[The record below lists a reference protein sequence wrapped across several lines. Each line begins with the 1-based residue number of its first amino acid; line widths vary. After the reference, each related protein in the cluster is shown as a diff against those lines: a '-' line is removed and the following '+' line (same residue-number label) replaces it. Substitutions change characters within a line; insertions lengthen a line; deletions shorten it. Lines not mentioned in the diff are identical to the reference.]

1 MRRAWHGSKASQ
13 HGDAMNDTAKIQ
25 ILRHRI
31 TLLRE
36 RLELV
41 GPYAPFEQLLAETE
55 TALREIEQRR
65 EQPTK

>member
-1 MRRAWHGSKASQ
+1 MWG
-13 HGDAMNDTAKIQ
+13 GDVMNDTTKAQ

-31 TLLRE
+31 TLLLE

-55 TALREIEQRR
+55 NALRELEQRAQ
-65 EQPTK
+65 QPQ